1 MPVKLKYYREAANN
15 NLAYV
20 SRKLLKHP
28 DILDAP
34 NPLEDSQTLYHSSA
48 SIGKT
53 LGWAGASMVG
63 VILMP
68 PLAIFT
74 TIAGG
79 YKMVTTSSDAD
90 KRIRSRKNW
99 TMLDY
104 AAEYGASDVAVY
116 LIMQGAQ
123 TGDGYF
129 RRVAQCYGHEAFI
142 IACDKAIAR
151 KQEMD
156 GRLTQAQNDVA
167 LFREVNEQLLLKLIS
182 FKNKFTRLKVD
193 YLVLYEKTLELLGE
207 HDESSVCDLYENL
220 KKQHEKILKLHDTL
234 GFVSSMQKSNNP
246 ATKAFA
252 VKLYKTLSDD
262 YNQIVADY
270 KKATEDY
277 QKASENPA
285 EAAKAQT
292 AQTQR
297 FFSRKPD
304 QAALFKYAFGLQDRK
319 VPFTDGNCFFDAVI
333 AQAPAK
339 AWTVGD
345 LRDAIALELINNDGI
360 YSPAFCGEYPEEGTM
375 KIGDDYYSYKG
386 YEEFCALITID
397 RCYVDDIHIQAFCET
412 QKICCAIVHANLK
425 QVILQGDKYLSDT
438 NPPVFIGYEGNNHY
452 VALNLPAGKTWKG
465 MLKTMTQEGTVTLYD
480 LEPDAFQMKL

>member
-1 MPVKLKYYREAANN
+1 MVVKLKYYWEAANN

-20 SRKLLKHP
+20 CRKLLKHP
-28 DILDAP
+28 DILNAP
-34 NPLEDSQTLYHSSA
+34 NPFDDSQTFYHVSA
-48 SIGKT
+48 GIGKT
-53 LGWAGASMVG
+53 LGWGGASIVG

-79 YKMVTTSSDAD
+79 YKMVTTSNESDSH
-90 KRIRSRKNW
+90 IRSRKNW

-129 RRVAQCYGHEAFI
+129 RRVARCYGHDAFI
-142 IACDKAIAR
+142 LACDKAIA
-151 KQEMD
+151 KMQEMD
-156 GRLTQAQNDVA
+156 GRLTQAQN
-167 LFREVNEQLLLKLIS
+167 EVTLLSEENKLLKLQLIS

-193 YLVLYEKTLELLGE
+193 YLLLYEKTLELLGE
-207 HDESSVCDLYENL
+207 HDENSVFCLYENL
-220 KKQHEKILKLHDTL
+220 TKQHEKILKLHNTL

-246 ATKAFA
+246 AVKAFA

-262 YNQIVADY
+262 YNQIVAYY

-277 QKASENPA
+277 QKTSKNPA
-285 EAAKAQT
+285 EATT
-292 AQTQR
+292 AQTHG

-304 QAALFKYAFGLQDRK
+304 QATLFKYAFGLQDRK

-333 AQAPAK
+333 AQSPAK
-339 AWTVGD
+339 AWTIEN
-345 LRDAIALELINNDGI
+345 LRTEIALELINNDGI

-375 KIGDDYYSYKG
+375 DIGDDVYSYKG
-386 YEEFCALITID
+386 YEEFCALISMD

-412 QKICCAIVHANLK
+412 QKICCAIVHANTK

-438 NPPVFIGYEGNNHY
+438 NPPVFVGYEGNNHY
-452 VALNLPAGKTWKG
+452 VALNLPAGKTWKA

-480 LEPDAFQMKL
+480 QEPDELQMKL